1 MQKRALRQELF
12 PITERL
18 IYLNHAAVG
27 PLSERACRAMEMHAR
42 EQRDF
47 GALHWRD
54 WLDEHRRFRELAAR
68 LIGSAAS
75 EISILKNT
83 TEGLAF
89 VAEGLDW
96 KSGNNV
102 VISALEFPSNR
113 APWMRLA
120 RKGVE
125 CRVIRAADG
134 TFSAEDVAALID
146 DRTRLVSLSSVA
158 FHNGFAPDLE
168 VIGRVCR
175 DRGVLFCVDAIQ
187 SLGAL
192 PLDVRKANIS
202 FLAADCH
209 KWLMGP
215 EGTAIFY
222 CAAEVRDQL
231 EVLEAGWMNLELGE
245 SWIEAAPTL
254 LQDGRRFEGGSI
266 NTNGVYGAAAALEL
280 LEEIGIATVEGE
292 VVRLARYLAE
302 RMESIGFEV
311 MTPRPLR
318 SGIVSVVPR
327 GIDPARLRAVSG
339 IDEAAQP
346 DSMLTGIHQWLERE
360 KIICTPREGA
370 LRFSPHFYNT
380 EDEIDEVISA
390 LQELTG

>member
-12 PITERL
+12 PITDRL

-27 PLSERACRAMEMHAR
+27 PLSERACRAMEAHAR
-42 EQRDF
+42 EQRDL

-54 WLDEHRRFRELAAR
+54 WLDEHRRFRELAGR
-68 LIGSAAS
+68 LTGSDSS

-96 KSGNNV
+96 KSGDNV
-102 VISALEFPSNR
+102 VITALEFPSNR
-113 APWMRLA
+113 IPWLRLE

-125 CRVIRAADG
+125 CRVVPAADG
-134 TFSAEDVAALID
+134 TYSAEDVAALID
-146 DRTRLVSLSSVA
+146 ERTRLVSISSVA
-158 FHNGFAPDLE
+158 FHSGFAPDLE
-168 VIGRVCR
+168 AIGAVCR
-175 DRGVLFCVDAIQ
+175 DREVLFCVDAIQ

-192 PLDVRKANIS
+192 ALDVRKAGIS

-215 EGTAIFY
+215 EGTAIFF
-222 CAAEVRDQL
+222 CSAEVRDQL
-231 EVLEAGWMNLELGE
+231 EVLEAGWMNVELGE
-245 SWIEAAPTL
+245 RWIEAGTTL
-254 LQDGRRFEGGSI
+254 LPDGRRFEGGSI

-280 LEEIGIATVEGE
+280 LEEVGIGTVEAE
-292 VVRLARYLAE
+292 VVRLARYLTD
-302 RMESIGFEV
+302 RMEAIGFEV
-311 MTPRPLR
+311 KTPKPIR
-318 SGIVSVVPR
+318 SGIVAVVPR
-327 GIDPARLRAVSG
+327 GIDLGRLRKVSG
-339 IDEAAQP
+339 IVGEGEP
-346 DSMLTGIHQWLERE
+346 GSMLTSIHEWLERE

-380 EDEIDEVISA
+380 EEEIDEVISA